1 MNKKLL
7 IIAGI
12 AILFLALFF
21 FTQTKQFNQSTTA
34 AVSPNIL
41 YFTSPVTAF
50 SGTVDSVSGNVITV
64 SRMIT
69 LSQTN
74 YPQPGSKPAVNPS
87 PQPTQVTKKITFR
100 VKITSNAIINLPPAM
115 INYLF
120 LTPTPAP
127 APKLTIS
134 DIKAGQTVT
143 ITSTT
148 DLRTNT
154 SGIITAAAILLNEAT
169 AVNGKITAVT
179 GNVLTVKGTAF
190 LLAPPPDPLALPGI
204 SKEATYTVN
213 VTGNTE
219 ISRYKPIAAMPTP
232 GQVPPL
238 PEKEKLSLADLKP
251 GIQVTVYTDQ
261 DVTATQNLTAL
272 RIEPIIQTTP
282 TPLPTA
288 MTAPAS
294 GAAGPK

>member
-7 IIAGI
+7 AATILLGLVFIITLI
-12 AILFLALFF
+12 FLVVK
-21 FTQTKQFNQSTTA
+21 KQIYLSPSLSPAKT
-34 AVSPNIL
+34 VSPNIL
-41 YFTSPVTAF
+41 FITQPVTTF

-64 SRMIT
+64 SRMMT

-87 PQPTQVTKKITFR
+87 PQPTPVTKKITFR

-134 DIKAGQTVT
+134 AIKAGQTVT

-154 SGIITAAAILLNEAT
+154 SGIITAAAILLNEPT

-190 LLAPPPDPLALPGI
+190 LLVPPPDPMAFPSI

-219 ISRYKPIAAMPTP
+219 ISRYKPVTAVPTP
-232 GQVPPL
+232 GQVPPTL
-238 PEKEKLSLADLKP
+238 EKEKLSLADLKP
-251 GIQVTVYTDQ
+251 GLQVTVYTDQ
-261 DVTATQNLTAL
+261 DITASQNLSAL
-272 RIEPIIQTTP
+272 RIEPLQ
-282 TPLPTA
+282 
-288 MTAPAS
+288 
-294 GAAGPK
+294 